1 MFKAVDTTGN
11 GRTVRALPID
21 QVKKLVDQRR

>member
-1 MFKAVDTTGN
+1 VDTTGN
-11 GRTVRALPID
+11 NRTVRALPID